1 MRFTF
6 EWYGDLVDRLLSK
19 KFSFCGFNDC
29 GAYEKCVIMR
39 HDIDSSVTKA
49 LELASLENEK
59 GIGSTYFSC

>member
-39 HDIDSSVTKA
+39 HETWQIGR
-49 LELASLENEK
+49 ASCRERV
-59 GIGSTYFSC
+59 